1 MGIREDV
8 IKIAEIAKKASRK
21 LANIESAVK
30 NDALV
35 KMAEAID
42 RNTGEIQKKNK
53 TDLEAAEKAGLSK
66 ALIDRLGL
74 SEKRI
79 KSMADGL
86 REVARMKDPIGEI
99 IGEVLL
105 KNGLLIKKVR
115 VPMGVIGIVYESRP
129 DVTCDSAGLCLKAGN
144 AVVLRGGSEAINSN
158 MIIVRIIEEA
168 ALKEGIPEGA
178 IGLVSTTDRE
188 AVKVMVKLDQ
198 CIDMI
203 ILRGSEKMI
212 GDISQGATVP
222 IMRHGKGLCHIYVDE
237 YADVMKSENICFNAK
252 VQRPGV
258 CNAMET
264 LLVHKS
270 IAEKFLPGMI
280 NKFKTAGVEIRGDE
294 KTREIVNDLKQAVDE
309 DWSTEYLALILSVKI
324 VDGFYEA
331 IEHITKYGS
340 GHSDAIVTENKDRAE
355 EFLAMIDSAAVY
367 WNASTRFTDGGQ
379 FGMGAE
385 IGISTQK
392 SHARGPMGIKELTS
406 IKYKIY
412 GNGQVR
418 E

>member
-158 MIIVRIIEEA
+158 MIIARIIEEA

-222 IMRHGKGLCHIYVDE
+222 IMRHGKGLCHTYVDE

-270 IAEKFLPGMI
+270 IAEKFLPGML
-280 NKFKTAGVEIRGDE
+280 NKFKDAGVEIRGDE
-294 KTREIVNDLKQAVDE
+294 KTRKIVSGLKQAVDE
-309 DWSTEYLALILSVKI
+309 DWSTEYLDLVLSVKI

-331 IEHITKYGS
+331 IKHITKYGS

-392 SHARGPMGIKELTS
+392 SHTRGPMGIKELTS

-412 GNGQVR
+412 GNGQLR

>member
-309 DWSTEYLALILSVKI
+309 DWSTEYLDLILSVKI

>member
-309 DWSTEYLALILSVKI
+309 DWSTEYLDLVLSVKI